1 MEYLTE
7 TSIGDMLKVI
17 EAIGGVLKTKPE
29 DNDSK
34 FITILKKTGKGVKS
48 EYTGSITS
56 RANKLCMTFPVLCS
70 NTVTPSTASMITKAI
85 ERKCTLMLQQIFA
98 ADMLI
103 VGKNEGGIQHAI
115 NNVYT
120 GIDFDTLSVDDLIN
134 ITSTISPSAAKIFK
148 TNESTYI
155 SEITELSKK
164 MVNGKTYESSI
175 SESPISLYNVTEKS
189 NIKVDPDMIPVQ
201 EKSDAD
207 RDKIVEEILSK
218 LDDLSHSTKNG
229 NISKDYF
236 HTGSNISK
244 IIDEEKIKENL
255 TRELVNKYANH
266 ELKIDDIISINKD
279 IRDRTNLSMDID
291 KFVRDTAKDNREREK
306 FKYELTKAIDD
317 IEFNRSKMR
326 MEIEK
331 NQRERERAAR
341 DREAHAAQMKAYDRQ
356 ALQFKQDLFKKQL
369 MDTDV
374 KKANELVPSML
385 MVNYAIDLGGDKVQD
400 TAIVGVKARLIS
412 LDSFQIL
419 DKMASKNKDKSG
431 LVKFIKATTGEI
443 KFMKDFI
450 LAIDKAKIDALN
462 RSKRGSS
469 NPIWRVLERR
479 AAINNLRK
487 ALGQKNDASPITT
500 LVITQEEVDYLK
512 KTANMHLDDVN
523 TANYIINAYNLMGL
537 CIVDETAEVAKFL
550 FDGEFNQFDAYAFTS
565 LQKETGDNGMYKKVI
580 NLMTKRM

>member
-7 TSIGDMLKVI
+7 TSVGDMLKVI
-17 EAIGGVLKTKPE
+17 EAIGQVLKTSPE
-29 DNDSK
+29 DGSK
-34 FITILKKTGKGVKS
+34 LKGILKKSTGGSQYKGS
-48 EYTGSITS
+48 LTS

-70 NTVTPSTASMITKAI
+70 NTVTPSTASMISKAI
-85 ERKCTLMLQQIFA
+85 ERKCTLMIQQIFA
-98 ADMLI
+98 ADILI
-103 VGKNEGGIQHAI
+103 AGKDSGGVQHKI
-115 NNVYT
+115 NDVYT
-120 GIDFDTLSVDDLIN
+120 GIDFDSLSVDDMIK
-134 ITSTISPSAAKIFK
+134 ITSTISPSTAKIFK
-148 TNESTYI
+148 AQESAYM
-155 SEITELSKK
+155 TEMTDLAIK
-164 MVNGKTYESSI
+164 MVNSKVYESSI
-175 SESPISLYNVTEKS
+175 NESPISLYNVTEKS
-189 NIKVDPDMIPVQ
+189 DIKIDPDMVPINEDTYNKNDP
-201 EKSDAD
+201 
-207 RDKIVEEILSK
+207 KIIGDLVRGMKQDEILDNIMANARLVSDTID
-218 LDDLSHSTKNG
+218 LDTL
-229 NISKDYF
+229 IS
-236 HTGSNISK
+236 
-244 IIDEEKIKENL
+244 L
-255 TRELVNKYANH
+255 
-266 ELKIDDIISINKD
+266 NKD
-279 IRDRTNLSMDID
+279 IRDRTGIQIDID
-291 KFVRDTAKDNREREK
+291 KLALAVAKDKREAEK
-306 FKYELTKAIDD
+306 LAND
-317 IEFNRSKMR
+317 IENNRKHIDL
-326 MEIEK
+326 EIEK
-331 NQRERERAAR
+331 NQRERERATR
-341 DREAHAAQMKAYDRQ
+341 DKEAHAAQMQAYDRQ
-356 ALQFKQDLFKKQL
+356 VLQFKQDYFKKQL

-385 MVNYAIDLGGDKVQD
+385 VVNYAVETDKGNVVQD
-400 TAIVGVKARLIS
+400 TAIVGVKARLIP

-443 KFMKDFI
+443 KFMKDFV

-462 RSKRGSS
+462 RSKRGSA

-565 LQKETGDNGMYKKVI
+565 LQKEAGDNGMYKKVI

>member
-7 TSIGDMLKVI
+7 TSVGDMLKVI
-17 EAIGGVLKTKPE
+17 EAIGQVLKTSPE
-29 DNDSK
+29 DGSK
-34 FITILKKTGKGVKS
+34 IKGILKKSTGGSQYKGS
-48 EYTGSITS
+48 LTS

-85 ERKCTLMLQQIFA
+85 ERKCTLMIQQIFA
-98 ADMLI
+98 ADILI
-103 VGKNEGGIQHAI
+103 AGKDSGGVQHKI
-115 NNVYT
+115 NDVYT
-120 GIDFDTLSVDDLIN
+120 GIDFDSLSVDDMIK
-134 ITSTISPSAAKIFK
+134 ITSTISPSTAKIFK
-148 TNESTYI
+148 AQESAYI
-155 SEITELSKK
+155 TEMTELSKK
-164 MVNGKTYESSI
+164 MVNGKVYESSI

-189 NIKVDPDMIPVQ
+189 GIKVDPDMIPVN
-201 EKSDAD
+201 EDAYNKKD
-207 RDKIVEEILSK
+207 PKIIGDLVRGMKQDEILDNIMANARLVSDTID
-218 LDDLSHSTKNG
+218 LDTL
-229 NISKDYF
+229 IS
-236 HTGSNISK
+236 
-244 IIDEEKIKENL
+244 L
-255 TRELVNKYANH
+255 
-266 ELKIDDIISINKD
+266 NKD
-279 IRDRTNLSMDID
+279 IRDRTGIQIDID
-291 KFVRDTAKDNREREK
+291 KLALAVAKDKREAEK
-306 FKYELTKAIDD
+306 LAND
-317 IEFNRSKMR
+317 IENNRKR
-326 MEIEK
+326 IDLEIEK
-331 NQRERERAAR
+331 NQRERERAGR
-341 DREAHAAQMKAYDRQ
+341 DKEAHAAQMATYDRQ
-356 ALQFKQDLFKKQL
+356 ALQFKQDYFKKQL

-385 MVNYAIDLGGDKVQD
+385 VVNYAVETDKGNVVQD

-443 KFMKDFI
+443 KFMKDFV

-462 RSKRGSS
+462 RSKRGSA

-565 LQKETGDNGMYKKVI
+565 LQKEAGDNGMYKKVI